1 LKKDV
6 VSTGN
11 MNRNEGEKKRL
22 LIEAN
27 MSNQAEP
34 SVVELIETTCQVE
47 KQHHAAES
55 LVNDKVKKE
64 GRVTK

>member
-11 MNRNEGEKKRL
+11 MNQNEGEKKRL

-27 MSNQAEP
+27 MSNQAEL

-55 LVNDKVKKE
+55 LVIDKVKKE